1 MRQGDAGAAGALI
14 TDPGTLEEL
23 RSRLLIWGREN
34 RRTFPWRET
43 RDPWRVLLAEV
54 LLHRTRA
61 DQVVPVYLAAVER
74 YPDPAAM
81 ARAHLR
87 DLRRLMRP
95 LGLHWRVPLMREMAR
110 QILRRHGGRIPP
122 DRQALQALP
131 GVSDYI
137 AGAVCCFAFGMP
149 EPVLD
154 TNTVRVL
161 GRLFGLPVR
170 DSSRRSRRF
179 RDLMARLIDG
189 PNPRELTLSMLD
201 LAAQIC
207 HPRDPECPVCP
218 LRELCAHGRS
228 HGTEKRAAGGAG
240 P

>member
-170 DSSRRSRRF
+170 D
-179 RDLMARLIDG
+179 
-189 PNPRELTLSMLD
+189 
-201 LAAQIC
+201 
-207 HPRDPECPVCP
+207 PECPVCP